1 MKNPKKIHY
10 GSIIGMSNKELQS
23 TAADIIEELQKS
35 RQENEIFHYKAVS
48 PEAEKI
54 HLSGAK
60 TIGIGGGNGKD
71 TVLHIDRVRVCTRN
85 PAGCGQRLRP
95 RFR

>member
-1 MKNPKKIHY
+1 MNPEKIHY
-10 GSIIGMSNKELQS
+10 GTISNMSNRELQA
-23 TAADIIEELQKS
+23 TAANIIEELQKS

-60 TIGIGGGNGKD
+60 TIGIGGGNGSS
-71 TVLHIDRVRVCTRN
+71 CN
-85 PAGCGQRLRP
+85 EAWCNGGRLCW
-95 RFR
+95 